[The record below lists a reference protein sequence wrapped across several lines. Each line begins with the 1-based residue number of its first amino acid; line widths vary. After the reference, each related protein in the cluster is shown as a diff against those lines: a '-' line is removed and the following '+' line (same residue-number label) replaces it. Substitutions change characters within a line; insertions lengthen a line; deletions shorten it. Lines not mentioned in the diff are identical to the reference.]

1 MLEGLLAFIAD
12 HPFITAAIV
21 VALIFD
27 FVNGFHDS
35 ANAIATIVATKV
47 LTPGKALVLAA
58 VFNFIGPFL
67 LGTAV
72 AATIGKGIIQTGGI
86 SPALLPSIIFG
97 ALMGAIIWNLITWY
111 VGLPSSSS
119 HALVGGLVG
128 AALAAVGPAGVV
140 MPTWNEMLAIGE
152 TIIAGVIVGLLVGGL
167 AYLTSRA
174 RLPRPFF
181 LVFAL
186 VGALVLGW
194 VYGSHNAI
202 PADDGWKGIL
212 GYALTIGTM
221 LFIGAIAGA
230 VLWMSTQQRMSPG
243 LIPGFALFG
252 ACLALVIG
260 VLVGSPLRVG
270 GVTLIESLKLGGV
283 TKTVLFMIVSP
294 ILGFFAGFLLSSA
307 VSWFALHRE
316 PGKVASGSKK
326 AQIFSASF
334 YALMHGTNDAQKT
347 MGIMAVLLIAAG
359 ALTTTPGADLDI
371 PTWVFL
377 SAAGAMGLG
386 TLFGGWR
393 IIKTMASKITHLT
406 PIQGFAAETGG
417 GVVLVGMAQAG
428 IPVSTTHAITAS
440 IMGVGATKRASAVRW
455 GVGRRIVGAWIFTI
469 PASALVAFV
478 CYYVVTPQMLEWWRA
493 NPLAA
498 GAVILA
504 IVVGG
509 IAFWRIEGKKHAP
522 PAPAPGPGKVP
533 E

>member
-1 MLEGLLAFIAD
+1 MLEGLLAFVAD

-27 FVNGFHDS
+27 FVNGFHDA
-35 ANAIATIVATKV
+35 ANAIATVVATKV
-47 LTPGKALVLAA
+47 LTPGQALLLAA

-72 AATIGKGIIQTGGI
+72 AATIGKGIISTGGI
-86 SPALLPSIIFG
+86 PSGLLPSIIFG

-128 AALAAVGPAGVV
+128 SALAAVGPIGIV
-140 MPTWNEMLAIGE
+140 MPTWQEVLDIGKS
-152 TIIAGVIVGLLVGGL
+152 ILYGIVAGL
-167 AYLTSRA
+167 AAGFAAYGVSRF
-174 RLPRPFF
+174 RLPRPIMGV
-181 LVFAL
+181 LAA
-186 VGALVLGW
+186 VGALVMAVVYYTHNDPPFGSLGEA
-194 VYGSHNAI
+194 VA
-202 PADDGWKGIL
+202 GWKETL
-212 GYALTIGTM
+212 GYALTMGTM
-221 LFIGAIAGA
+221 LFLGAIGGM
-230 VLWMSTQQRMSPG
+230 VLWVSTQQRMS
-243 LIPGFALFG
+243 LRLVPGFALFG
-252 ACLALVIG
+252 ACVSLVVT
-260 VLVGSPLRVG
+260 VLTGA
-270 GVTLIESLKLGGV
+270 LKLGGI
-283 TKTVLFMIVSP
+283 TKTVLFMVVSP
-294 ILGFFAGFLLSSA
+294 ILGFFAGFLLSAA
-307 VSWFALHRE
+307 VSWFALRRD
-316 PGKVASGSKK
+316 PSKVSSGSKK

-347 MGIMAVLLIAAG
+347 MGIIAVLLIAAG
-359 ALTTTPGADLDI
+359 ALDSGAGSSLDI

-406 PIQGFAAETGG
+406 PIQGFSAETGG

-469 PASALVAFV
+469 PASALVAFAS
-478 CYYVVTPQMLEWWRA
+478 YFAVTPERLAWYRA
-493 NPLAA
+493 NP
-498 GAVILA
+498 A
-504 IVVGG
+504 IALG
-509 IAFWRIEGKKHAP
+509 IAAAIAAVLLGGYFLARRERGGHMPPPSPIEGTTR
-522 PAPAPGPGKVP
+522 
-533 E
+533 

>member
-1 MLEGLLAFIAD
+1 MFEGLVGFVTD

-47 LTPGKALVLAA
+47 LTPGKALILAA

-72 AATIGKGIIQTGGI
+72 AATIGKGIVQTTGI
-86 SPALLPSIIFG
+86 DAALLPSIIFG
-97 ALMGAIIWNLITWY
+97 ALLGAIIWNLITWY

-128 AALAAVGPAGVV
+128 AALAAVGPAGIV
-140 MPTWNEMLAIGE
+140 MPKWEEALGIGE
-152 TIIAGVIVGLLVGGL
+152 FVIVGILAGLLGGVVAFGL
-167 AYLTSRA
+167 SRV
-174 RLPRPFF
+174 RMPRP
-181 LVFAL
+181 LMGVLAL
-186 VGALVLGW
+186 IGAVVMGW
-194 VYGSHNAI
+194 IYYTHNDPTLDSWRHA
-202 PADDGWKGIL
+202 L
-212 GYALTIGTM
+212 GYALTFGTM
-221 LFIGAIAGA
+221 LFLGVIGGT
-230 VLWMSTQQRMSPG
+230 VLWMSTQQKMS
-243 LIPGFALFG
+243 LKLVPGFALFG
-252 ACLALVIG
+252 ACVSLVVS
-260 VLVGSPLRVG
+260 VLL
-270 GVTLIESLKLGGV
+270 TTLKLGGI
-283 TKTVLFMIVSP
+283 TKTVLFMVVSP

-307 VSWFALHRE
+307 VSWFALNRE
-316 PGKVASGSKK
+316 PGRVSSGSKK

-347 MGIMAVLLIAAG
+347 MGIIAVLLIAGG
-359 ALTTTPGADLDI
+359 ALDSGEGSALDI

-455 GVGRRIVGAWIFTI
+455 GVGRRIVGAWVLTI

-478 CYYVVTPQMLEWWRA
+478 SYWAVTPSRLAWYAENPMVTTVLVAGIGVAALVFALVNRRA
-493 NPLAA
+493 RTTP
-498 GAVILA
+498 
-504 IVVGG
+504 
-509 IAFWRIEGKKHAP
+509 P
-522 PAPAPGPGKVP
+522 PAPAPGPGMD
-533 E
+533 

>member
-1 MLEGLLAFIAD
+1 MLEAITGFIVA
-12 HPFITAAIV
+12 HPFISAAIL

-86 SPALLPSIIFG
+86 SAALLPSIIFG
-97 ALMGAIIWNLITWY
+97 ALLGAIIWNLITWY

-119 HALVGGLVG
+119 HALVGGLIG

-140 MPTWNEMLAIGE
+140 MPTWKEALAIGE
-152 TIIAGVIVGLLVGGL
+152 TIVAGVLGGLLLGVAALGV
-167 AYLTSRA
+167 SRL
-174 RLPRPFF
+174 RLPRAFF
-181 LVFAL
+181 LIFAL
-186 VGALVLGW
+186 IGAAIMAWIYLSNNSIDTESWKTVLGGAL
-194 VYGSHNAI
+194 
-202 PADDGWKGIL
+202 
-212 GYALTIGTM
+212 TTMTM
-221 LFIGAIAGA
+221 LFIGGISGA
-230 VLWMSTQQRMSPG
+230 VLWMATQQRMSPK

-260 VLVGSPLRVG
+260 VLVGAPMRVG
-270 GVTLIESLKLGGV
+270 DVTLVESLKLGGV
-283 TKTVLFMIVSP
+283 TKTVVFMVVSP
-294 ILGFFAGFLLSSA
+294 ILGFFAGFLLSGA
-307 VSWFALHRE
+307 VSWFALNRE
-316 PGKVASGSKK
+316 PGRVASGSKK

-359 ALTTTPGADLDI
+359 SLSAAPGAELDI

-440 IMGVGATKRASAVRW
+440 IMGVGATRRASAVRW
-455 GVGRRIVGAWIFTI
+455 GVGRRIVGAWVLTI
-469 PASALVAFV
+469 PAAALVAFAS
-478 CYYVVTPQMLEWWRA
+478 YWAVTPARLAWYGQNPIFVAIGVALLLAGGFVFFMLDKRA
-493 NPLAA
+493 
-498 GAVILA
+498 
-504 IVVGG
+504 
-509 IAFWRIEGKKHAP
+509 RSTP
-522 PAPAPGPGKVP
+522 PPTPAPGPGSVD
-533 E
+533 